1 MWVIGFAVCADTRVR
16 GRAGERFRVLRAGEV
31 VFEGACASIRR
42 LKDQVQKVSKGVE
55 CGVCLADPPELR
67 PGDVLQSFSVKLLR
81 AKKEDVTR
89 VGQFSGSEAQRA
101 ASVGQ

>member
-1 MWVIGFAVCADTRVR
+1 M
-16 GRAGERFRVLRAGEV
+16 LRAGEV
-31 VFEGACASIRR
+31 VHEGICASIRR

-101 ASVGQ
+101 AFVGQ